1 MLYVLYKF
9 KRQRAH
15 SKRPPAASSAA
26 SPASQPASRAQ
37 PASQP
42 TGVANSSA
50 HPPPNTP
57 ARPSLALVPYL
68 PIPASFDDS
77 SSFLFTELSNISP
90 SQVAL

>member
-1 MLYVLYKF
+1 MKMWLFSQAL
-9 KRQRAH
+9 QEAT
-15 SKRPPAASSAA
+15 SSQL
-26 SPASQPASRAQ
+26 SSQPSQPASRAQ